1 MHDKNGFTLI
11 ETIFVLSI
19 IIMISTFT
27 LHYAIVSSP
36 KISLKQQC
44 QLVISLLEEA
54 KTTALLNHQ
63 KIELLITERKISYQY
78 LDKEHGVKL
87 NDNYYFQN
95 EIKLYFNNNGNINKG
110 NHLNIC
116 NHETCKSIIFNV
128 GSGTFYAK

>member
-1 MHDKNGFTLI
+1 MHDNQGFTLI

-19 IIMISTFT
+19 IIMLSTLT

-36 KISLKQQC
+36 VISLEQQC
-44 QLVISLLEEA
+44 QQIISLLEEA

-63 KIELLITERKISYQY
+63 KIELLIDDKQISYQY
-78 LDKEHGVKL
+78 LNQECKVKL
-87 NDNYYFQN
+87 NDKYYFQN
-95 EIKLYFNNNGNINKG
+95 SIELYFNENGNINKG

-116 NHETCKSIIFNV
+116 HQETCKSIVFNV